1 MRAKVIGAIVAL
13 SGFLG
18 TQLYFPTAAPSL
30 AEAPRIAAS
39 LAPEGDVSSGQVVVS
54 SAEYAFAVQ
63 ELVLANHILA
73 QKGIVDAYGHVSIRH
88 PTNPHRY
95 LMSRSVAPAQ
105 VTADDILE
113 YDLASVPVAANA
125 PVGVLER
132 FIHGEIYRT
141 RPDVRAIVHS
151 HSPAV
156 IPFGVTGVPLR
167 PVFHMAA
174 FLYVGVPV
182 WDIRSSAD
190 AAAAGMLVRNQALG
204 ASLAKTLGDK
214 PVALLRGHGA
224 VVAARDVRNAVRNA
238 IYLELNARLQAEAV
252 RLGGKITY
260 ISPEE
265 GAAMAKSN
273 GDLDRAWELWKRET
287 VAIIGRP

>member
-1 MRAKVIGAIVAL
+1 MRAKVIGAIAAL

-18 TQLYFPTAAPSL
+18 TQLYIPTAAPAL
-30 AEAPRIAAS
+30 AEVPRIKAPP
-39 LAPEGDVSSGQVVVS
+39 APEGEISSGRVVAD
-54 SAEYAFAVQ
+54 SAEYAYAVQ
-63 ELVLANHILA
+63 ELVFANHILA
-73 QKGIVDAYGHVSIRH
+73 QKGIVDAYGHVSIRD

-125 PVGVLER
+125 PAGVLER
-132 FIHGEIYRT
+132 FIHGEIYRA

-156 IPFGVTGVPLR
+156 IPFGVTGVPLK

-190 AAAAGMLVRNQALG
+190 PAAAGMLVRNQALG

-214 PVALLRGHGA
+214 PAALLRGHGA

-238 IYLELNARLQAEAV
+238 IYMELNARLQSEAM
-252 RLGGKITY
+252 RLGGPITY

-265 GAAMAKSN
+265 GAAMARSK
-273 GDLDRAWELWKRET
+273 GDLERAWELWKRE
-287 VAIIGRP
+287 AHAK

>member
-1 MRAKVIGAIVAL
+1 MRAKAIGAIVVL
-13 SGFLG
+13 FGFLG
-18 TQLYFPTAAPSL
+18 TQLNIPTAAP
-30 AEAPRIAAS
+30 
-39 LAPEGDVSSGQVVVS
+39 EGNVSSGRITAD
-54 SAEYAFAVQ
+54 SAEHAFAVQ

-113 YDLASVPVAANA
+113 YDLASVPVVANA
-125 PVGVLER
+125 PTGVLER
-132 FIHGEIYRT
+132 FIHGEIYRA

-151 HSPAV
+151 HSPAA
-156 IPFGVTGVPLR
+156 IPFGVTGVALR

-214 PVALLRGHGA
+214 PAALLRGHGA

-252 RLGGKITY
+252 RLGGPITY

-265 GAAMAKSN
+265 GAAIAKSK
-273 GDLDRAWELWKRET
+273 GDLERAWELWRRE
-287 VAIIGRP
+287 ALAK